1 MKTMHK
7 KFKFG
12 VSLILIAQLL
22 FLCSC
27 GTSSLADKVWAFS
40 QGHPEGFTLDVRSMT
55 EPSEGIAVSYAATQD
70 SHSRNQLN
78 KVVNHALQQDG
89 YVGGWYN
96 REDGLYYFDSTK
108 LFPENALKDAIQ
120 FGKENGQHTVFMLS
134 SSTGIP
140 LDGKVADIVERGTI
154 LIGTTGDYRPLSFC
168 EEDGTYWGF
177 GIEVAKEIAKRMGVG
192 VEFRKTSWPTLTTDV
207 LAEPQK
213 FDLAIGGITITD
225 TRRETMLMSE
235 GYLANGKTIL
245 CRTSEA
251 DRYKSLADIDRPEVR
266 VMVNPGGLNEKFANE
281 NLTHATIIVHPRNEE
296 IPSLIAEG
304 EADVMITEITEAP
317 YYVQNDARLAAPLL
331 NAPFNHGE
339 IGVLMQKGQEDLL
352 QMVNATIRQMK
363 ADGSLRKLHEKYGL
377 VYSFATDT
385 LSTLRSQ
392 IDEIDSQLVD
402 LLGKRMRISREIGQ
416 YKKEHGMNI
425 IQSNRFNEI
434 LEKRCA
440 QGALLGID
448 STCVKNIFEAIHQE
462 SVNQQKEI
470 QSAK

>member
-1 MKTMHK
+1 
-7 KFKFG
+7 
-12 VSLILIAQLL
+12 
-22 FLCSC
+22 
-27 GTSSLADKVWAFS
+27 
-40 QGHPEGFTLDVRSMT
+40 
-55 EPSEGIAVSYAATQD
+55 
-70 SHSRNQLN
+70 
-78 KVVNHALQQDG
+78 
-89 YVGGWYN
+89 
-96 REDGLYYFDSTK
+96 
-108 LFPENALKDAIQ
+108 
-120 FGKENGQHTVFMLS
+120 
-134 SSTGIP
+134 
-140 LDGKVADIVERGTI
+140 
-154 LIGTTGDYRPLSFC
+154 
-168 EEDGTYWGF
+168 
-177 GIEVAKEIAKRMGVG
+177 MGVG

-225 TRRETMLMSE
+225 TRRVTMLMSE

-339 IGVLMQKGQEDLL
+339 IGVLMQKGQEGLL

-440 QGALLGID
+440 QGTLLGID
-448 STCVKNIFEAIHQE
+448 STCVKNIFEAIHRE